1 MFGHGR
7 EIRSLKFRCTDC
19 NITNCEVLPYE
30 DIFEPIAK
38 PQPVQVRIDTSEN
51 GTIGARID
59 NGYTLWAL
67 SPTRVQPFAEGRSS
81 GAGAETRKKPQRHAQ
96 GPGAKANVLGVRIE
110 RVGNQCHTAVLSY
123 GPARAMVDQDA
134 RRRLFLNAQ

>member
-7 EIRSLKFRCTDC
+7 EIRSLKFRCTNC

-51 GTIGARID
+51 GTIGAMID

-96 GPGAKANVLGVRIE
+96 GLGTKAEVLGVR
-110 RVGNQCHTAVLSY
+110 VKAAWPQCDAVLI
-123 GPARAMVDQDA
+123 MVWQCASQIIDI
-134 RRRLFLNAQ
+134 